1 MGMRV
6 MHLLSVYHLF
16 VALRL
21 PCAVVRMLKSSYLLA
36 ISFSGNILLL
46 SIVGVKTM
54 YGVQRTSKD
63 G

>member
-46 SIVGVKTM
+46 SVVVVKTM